1 MLRDRG
7 GLDRGILMNPT
18 VGALLGFLVYVVVV
32 FLGRSWLQRRRT
44 GDTGFR
50 GVSGPPGSLEWL
62 GGAAFVVALVG
73 FPLGMV
79 LDLTGVPPF
88 WDGEITGFVVPLGI
102 GLATLGAV
110 GCLLAQLGMG
120 AEWRIGVD
128 ADERTGLV
136 TVGLFRWM
144 RNPIFSFMVVSGF
157 GLLLI
162 VPNLL
167 TLWSLVLVTVAIE
180 LQVRFVEE
188 PYLLR
193 THPASFRQ
201 YAAHTGRFFPG
212 VGRLAADVGDRVDD
226 PASRQPVAE
235 GTD

>member
-1 MLRDRG
+1 
-7 GLDRGILMNPT
+7 MNPT

-32 FLGRSWLQRRRT
+32 FVGRSWLQRRRT

-50 GVSGPPGSLEWL
+50 GVSGRPGSFEWL
-62 GGAAFVVALVG
+62 GGAAFVVALIG

-79 LDLTGVPPF
+79 LDLAGLPSF
-88 WDGEITGFVVPLGI
+88 WGDEVARFVVPLGI
-102 GLATLGAV
+102 VLATLGAL

-128 ADERTGLV
+128 AEERTGLI
-136 TVGLFRWM
+136 TTGLFRWM

-167 TLWSLVLVTVAIE
+167 TLWSLVLVTIAIE
-180 LQVRFVEE
+180 LQVRLVEE

-193 THPASFRQ
+193 THSEAFRQ
-201 YAAHTGRFFPG
+201 YAARTGRFFPG
-212 VGRLAADVGDRVDD
+212 IGRLAADVGDEADD
-226 PASRQPVAE
+226 PASPQPVAE
-235 GTD
+235 GKDS